1 MQPFSPVGDT
11 VNVAVTATSQA
22 LALTSLGTM
31 GGSVRIGNIGTQTVF
46 IAFGSSS
53 VTTTT
58 AAGIPIL
65 PNTVEVFALGGVTHV
80 AAIATA
86 VGSTLYA
93 TSGQGV

>member
-1 MQPFSPVGDT
+1 MSPFSPVGGT

-31 GGSVRIGNIGTQTVF
+31 SGSVRISNIGTQTVF
-46 IAFGSSS
+46 IAFGSSA
-53 VTTTT
+53 VTTLVTT
-58 AAGIPIL
+58 GLPIL

-80 AAIATA
+80 AVIATA